1 MDNEYFRWAIL
12 SALYPVGQKAE
23 HIAQYRQYVNELN
36 FEVNKQTRNE
46 HATLVCQWCISH
58 FTHNQEIH
66 DKHMAI
72 CQGIKHS
79 PQADRMPNPKK
90 GENVYQFKNWKRR
103 MQVPYYFVADF
114 EAILKPIINENHI
127 NKTKK
132 IQEHIPCSFA
142 YMKIQEEI
150 HNNAEHCWVCEKE
163 FGRPEEKVRDHCH
176 ITGYDSHMIMQGIGA
191 MECKDEIEPI
201 PYNMEIY
208 GIQVRI
214 TPIYR
219 QYAIHEI
226 RCLEIL
232 EIFIKKGVYLY
243 EYMDSWSKFD
253 KVNLPLK
260 NVFYSKL
267 NNTHISDSEYEYV
280 QYVWKK
286 SDTNSS
292 RVWWRC

>member
-23 HIAQYRQYVNELN
+23 HIAQYRQY
-36 FEVNKQTRNE
+36 TRNE

-72 CQGIKHS
+72 CRGIKHS

-142 YMKIQEEI
+142 YMKIRYDGQSYPEKIYVE
-150 HNNAEHCWVCEKE
+150 HNAA
-163 FGRPEEKVRDHCH
+163 
-176 ITGYDSHMIMQGIGA
+176 T
-191 MECKDEIEPI
+191 
-201 PYNMEIY
+201 
-208 GIQVRI
+208 
-214 TPIYR
+214 
-219 QYAIHEI
+219 
-226 RCLEIL
+226 
-232 EIFIKKGVYLY
+232 
-243 EYMDSWSKFD
+243 
-253 KVNLPLK
+253 
-260 NVFYSKL
+260 
-267 NNTHISDSEYEYV
+267 
-280 QYVWKK
+280 
-286 SDTNSS
+286 
-292 RVWWRC
+292 